1 MMFTRNF
8 KINNGNMVKVVVT
21 NTMITIKVLDFQ
33 TNEVI
38 LTNPFVMTE
47 ISYWDMKDFVYQLT
61 DIIQAK
67 EIMDYIESKSGISKR
82 LFKNR

>member
-1 MMFTRNF
+1 MQVTRNF

-47 ISYWDMKDFVYQLT
+47 ISYWNMKDFVNQLT
-61 DIIQAK
+61 DIIQAE